1 MTKSLLAQRSFCVSN
16 SHKSK
21 KNETTAKMGKRIK
34 KKEKEK
40 KKCMVW
46 KRKSVAKGKHAVHP
60 KAVDF

>member
-34 KKEKEK
+34 KKREREK
-40 KKCMVW
+40 KMYGLEEKKCG
-46 KRKSVAKGKHAVHP
+46 KGETCCTP
-60 KAVDF
+60 